1 MDKIS
6 VNKLAKLACV
16 SVRTLH
22 HYDEIG
28 LLKPSLRS
36 DTNYRYYSEAEL
48 LRLQQILFYKELDLS
63 LSQIKDILDDPGFD
77 VLRALNSHKKEL
89 QKRRDRFAE
98 LLLTIDKTIINLK
111 SKTKKMDHEEM
122 YKGFSKEQGKA
133 YRKEAAEKWGEETI
147 AASEKKILAM
157 DKEEWVALLQKGE
170 GFNKELVKLI
180 KLSPSDKKVQ
190 ELIKEHFA
198 MMGKFFDVT
207 VEIYRN
213 LGTMYVE
220 DLRFKGNY
228 DKHHPKLAEFLRDG
242 IHVFCDE
249 QK

>member
-6 VNKLAKLACV
+6 VNKLAKIAGV

-36 DTNYRYYSEAEL
+36 DTNYRYYYETEL

-63 LSQIKDILDDPGFD
+63 LSQIKDILDDPNFD
-77 VLRALNSHKKEL
+77 VLQALHSHKAEL
-89 QKRRDRFAE
+89 KKRRNRFAE

-122 YKGFSKEQGKA
+122 YKGFGKEQGKA
-133 YRKEAAEKWGEETI
+133 YRKEAAEKWGEEI
-147 AASEKKILAM
+147 VAGSEKKILAM
-157 DKEEWVALLQKGE
+157 DKKEWKDLLQQAE
-170 GFNKELVKLI
+170 DINKALVKLI
-180 KLSPSDKKVQ
+180 KLKPDDKKIQ
-190 ELIKEHFA
+190 TLIKQHFE
-198 MMGKFFDVT
+198 MTGKHFNVT
-207 VEIYRN
+207 YEIYRN

-220 DLRFKGNY
+220 DERFKMNY

-242 IHVFCDE
+242 IHVFC
-249 QK
+249 KNK